1 VSYGFRLD
9 DEMSSPGWEKFM
21 EPFVSQFVVSIAQAA
36 PPPAGGG
43 MMTIVMMLSLF
54 GIMYFL
60 MIRPQQKKQKE
71 HQEMLKKL
79 KAGDRIM
86 TTSGILGKV
95 TYVDPEEKTVRVEV
109 APRVEIE
116 FVRNAVAHILTD
128 QIPTLETN

>member
-1 VSYGFRLD
+1 
-9 DEMSSPGWEKFM
+9 
-21 EPFVSQFVVSIAQAA
+21 
-36 PPPAGGG
+36 